1 MDGIWSCTSTPGASQ
16 ARVGRLAH
24 TQKLRHRIFAPHAQW
39 SVQLSLCGWART
51 SVRIVAE
58 FGVGP
63 HHVLLG
69 PNPHSAFQHTTL
81 GHVLNRRELN
91 QKHQSLPKQVES
103 RSLDTHSTC
112 CTQSES
118 VNPFSVNVSANAL
131 QLKDDIRDVT
141 AALHVL
147 AVRRGNPLSAA
158 ARRDTVSWSL
168 PPCSLSTAALGN
180 TLLVS
185 VACHRGPSSQS
196 TPGRCFRSLG
206 RA

>member
-1 MDGIWSCTSTPGASQ
+1 M
-16 ARVGRLAH
+16 
-24 TQKLRHRIFAPHAQW
+24 
-39 SVQLSLCGWART
+39 
-51 SVRIVAE
+51 
-58 FGVGP
+58 
-63 HHVLLG
+63 
-69 PNPHSAFQHTTL
+69 
-81 GHVLNRRELN
+81 ELN
-91 QKHQSLPKQVES
+91 QKHQSFPKQVES

-180 TLLVS
+180 TLL
-185 VACHRGPSSQS
+185 ACLCRGEIPCKQGGISEKCLDVCGQDWRGWVKEKAGAVHVTSFTTTRDASSNSFQE
-196 TPGRCFRSLG
+196 RR
-206 RA
+206 RKQ